1 MKESMSRALVPLLS
15 WRNWRRPGQGTEVA
29 KPVHAARNAY
39 QSNEPDGPN
48 FGLVRQ
54 ATYLQ
59 DTDQVRRFLPDILG
73 RALAR
78 IWIDR
83 AFRERFGAN
92 PIGVMSDYDV
102 HLPANIEVELVTEG
116 VSRPRIVVYEKRMI
130 GPRRRLLYLQMVMK
144 AGT

>member
-1 MKESMSRALVPLLS
+1 MKESLSRALVPLTSL
-15 WRNWRRPGQGTEVA
+15 RHWRRMLQGGHGAPRTTLPQVVTQ
-29 KPVHAARNAY
+29 P
-39 QSNEPDGPN
+39 NEPDGPN

-54 ATYLQ
+54 ATYLE
-59 DTDQVRRFLPDILG
+59 DTDQVRKFLPDILG

-83 AFRERFGAN
+83 SFRERFGED
-92 PIGVMSDYDV
+92 PIGVMAQYDV
-102 HLPANIEVELVTEG
+102 HLPPTIQVELVTEG
-116 VSRPRIVVYEKRMI
+116 VSRPRIVVYETRML

>member
-1 MKESMSRALVPLLS
+1 MLS
-15 WRNWRRPGQGTEVA
+15 WRNWR
-29 KPVHAARNAY
+29 KPSLDIVPQPQTARNAY
-39 QSNEPDGPN
+39 AANEPDGPN

-54 ATYLQ
+54 ATYLE

-83 AFRERFGAN
+83 GFRDRFGED
-92 PIGVMSDYDV
+92 PIGVMAQYDV
-102 HLPANIEVELVTEG
+102 HLPPSIEVELVTEG
-116 VSRPRIVVYEKRMI
+116 VSRPRIVVYEKRVI